1 MLKNYFKTACRNL
14 SRHRVYGVI
23 NVLGLTLGI
32 ASCLVILLVVK
43 YELGYDRFNS
53 KADRTYRVT
62 LNAIDFNPSVSMA
75 IVPALRN
82 DFPELEE
89 VTQAWFHQSGLVTIG
104 QKKFQETK
112 ILFADK
118 YFPVVF
124 DYHWL
129 EGDYRTAL
137 AEPNT
142 IVLTESY
149 ARKYFGDKEAV
160 GQFIN
165 LGNQYTLKVTGV
177 IKDLPGN
184 THLPFNMLVSFETV
198 RKHREEQGAM
208 SNFYWISEGS
218 FAYIVTP
225 PHYDVKKI
233 QTRIH
238 GFIEKNWGKEIAD
251 GARLPLQPVTDIHFD
266 SRYLN
271 NTISY
276 TTSRETYY
284 ALGAIAI
291 LIIFIACI
299 NFINL
304 ATAQAIRR
312 AKEVGVRKVMGS
324 SRSQLIVQFLGETAL
339 IVLAALLFA
348 IFLLSLVLPQLS
360 AWLDIKIS
368 IGQLMQP
375 SATSLIL
382 LCTCVVVLLAG
393 LYPAFVQSAFRPVES
408 LKSKATMTF
417 SGLTLRKS
425 LVVLQFAISQVLIAG
440 TLVVAYQMDFFR
452 NQNLG
457 FNKDA
462 VISIDIPDQ
471 AKTEILKQKLLNNP
485 GVKQICVSSGAP
497 VYNTSFAPF
506 ISPENG
512 VTKDDVTEL
521 KFIDEQYI
529 GMFQM
534 RLLAGQKIQPNNKS
548 EKDTIYDV
556 MVNETM
562 VHKLGIEDPQKA
574 LGKHVRVNDWYC
586 TIIGV
591 LKDFQSESKHK
602 KIRPCVL
609 LYRADN
615 FGTASV
621 KLALPNLRNTIA
633 GIDRSWSSLFP
644 QNAFSYEFLDEHIAS
659 WYRQEQKEYTA
670 FRLFAGIAILIG
682 CLGLY
687 GLVAFATVQRIKEV
701 GIRKVLGV
709 SFANI
714 ILLFSKEFVVL
725 IIVAFVIAAPITYY
739 VMNNWLQSFAYQIR
753 IGADIFV
760 IAMVVSF
767 ITAACPILYETLKAA
782 LANPVKSL
790 RTE

>member
-1 MLKNYFKTACRNL
+1 
-14 SRHRVYGVI
+14 
-23 NVLGLTLGI
+23 
-32 ASCLVILLVVK
+32 
-43 YELGYDRFNS
+43 
-53 KADRTYRVT
+53 
-62 LNAIDFNPSVSMA
+62 
-75 IVPALRN
+75 
-82 DFPELEE
+82 
-89 VTQAWFHQSGLVTIG
+89 
-104 QKKFQETK
+104 
-112 ILFADK
+112 
-118 YFPVVF
+118 
-124 DYHWL
+124 
-129 EGDYRTAL
+129 
-137 AEPNT
+137 
-142 IVLTESY
+142 
-149 ARKYFGDKEAV
+149 
-160 GQFIN
+160 
-165 LGNQYTLKVTGV
+165 
-177 IKDLPGN
+177 
-184 THLPFNMLVSFETV
+184 MLVSFETV

-225 PHYDVKKI
+225 PHYDVKRI
-233 QTRIH
+233 QNRMH

-284 ALGAIAI
+284 ALGAVAI
-291 LIIFIACI
+291 LIIVIACI

-304 ATAQAIRR
+304 ATAQALRR

-324 SRSQLIVQFLGETAL
+324 SRSQLIAQFLGETAL
-339 IVLAALLFA
+339 IVLTALLFA

-375 SATSLIL
+375 SAISLIF
-382 LCTCVVVLLAG
+382 LCTCMLVLLAG

-408 LKSKATMTF
+408 LKSKVTMAF
-417 SGLTLRKS
+417 KGLTLRKS

-471 AKTEILKQKLLNNP
+471 GKIEILKQQLLNNP

-512 VTKDDVTEL
+512 VTTDDVTEL
-521 KFIDEQYI
+521 KFVDDHYID
-529 GMFQM
+529 MFQM
-534 RLLAGQKIQPNNKS
+534 KLLAGQKIQPNNKS
-548 EKDTIYDV
+548 GKDTIYDV

-562 VHKLGIEDPQKA
+562 VHKLGIQDPQIA
-574 LGKHVRVNDWYC
+574 VGKHVRVNDWYC

-621 KLALPNLRNTIA
+621 KLALPNLRKAIA
-633 GIDRSWSSLFP
+633 AIDRSWSSLFP
-644 QNAFSYEFLDEHIAS
+644 QNAFNYEFLDDHIAS

-687 GLVAFATVQRIKEV
+687 GLVAFATVQRTKEV
-701 GIRKVLGV
+701 GIRKVLGA
-709 SFANI
+709 SFADI
-714 ILLFSKEFVVL
+714 IALFSKEFVVL

-753 IGADIFV
+753 IGANIFV
-760 IAMVVSF
+760 MAMVVSF
-767 ITAACPILYETLKAA
+767 ITAACPIAYETLKAA